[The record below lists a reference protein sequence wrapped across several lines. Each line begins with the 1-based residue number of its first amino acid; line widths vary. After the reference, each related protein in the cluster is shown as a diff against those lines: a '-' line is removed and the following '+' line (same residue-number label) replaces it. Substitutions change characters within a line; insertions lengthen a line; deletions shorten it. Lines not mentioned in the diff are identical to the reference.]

1 MKKVIFLLFLF
12 SIFISCKKWSGDN
25 TTVRGKV
32 INDITKQPMKG
43 FRIDVIE
50 NKTSSFTNRT
60 SSVAATAYTN
70 TNGEFETKF
79 HARWQSKY
87 SYELS
92 VGFDNQMYVEGYT
105 ENFLKNKDIVKT
117 KSNFFDIWIAPAG
130 NLTVQLSPPP
140 PYGIGDSI
148 QAIFNHPNWILP
160 NKISVTNKTVNGDG
174 IAGLSKIFMGQW
186 LINITKVKSGITT
199 YKTDTIYL
207 NWNESKTYTINF

>member
-1 MKKVIFLLFLF
+1 
-12 SIFISCKKWSGDN
+12 
-25 TTVRGKV
+25 
-32 INDITKQPMKG
+32 
-43 FRIDVIE
+43 
-50 NKTSSFTNRT
+50 
-60 SSVAATAYTN
+60 
-70 TNGEFETKF
+70 
-79 HARWQSKY
+79 
-87 SYELS
+87 
-92 VGFDNQMYVEGYT
+92 GFDNQMYVEGYT

-117 KSNFFDIWIAPAG
+117 KGNFFDIWIAPAG